1 MMSRRRNERLGTSGS
16 VLFAGAFLPSF
27 SARENNKNKNNNK
40 KKIKKCETWMEND
53 ERRGKRRRRR
63 AAPRSRLSSF
73 FSSLS
78 FVVVVARVFWRQKK
92 KLVLLQTFHQNPK
105 HKNSK
110 KIAHR
115 QQRHTLRARFAAH
128 RKTHDARDDDNQSIN
143 R

>member
-1 MMSRRRNERLGTSGS
+1 MI
-16 VLFAGAFLPSF
+16 F
-27 SARENNKNKNNNK
+27 ENF
-40 KKIKKCETWMEND
+40 
-53 ERRGKRRRRR
+53 R
-63 AAPRSRLSSF
+63 
-73 FSSLS
+73 
-78 FVVVVARVFWRQKK
+78 KK
-92 KLVLLQTFHQNPK
+92 KLVLLQTSHQNPK